1 MQCRLEDS
9 HCRERR
15 DTKIMTTAVVVTSI
29 VSTNLGEA
37 KFVDQVLEQVRR
49 NDRDL
54 LKQITAADQD
64 ARVVTAILNVHEF
77 MSYAH
82 DWVSQR
88 QAETPKRASRPKTAK
103 RTAKV
108 AAQPAPSPTIVV
120 SEAMNELEFM
130 DYTLNQ
136 LRHGQAQ
143 PVTTFSAE
151 ALEQLEAEP
160 IGEEFSQQP
169 FLY

>member
-1 MQCRLEDS
+1 
-9 HCRERR
+9 
-15 DTKIMTTAVVVTSI
+15 MTTAVVVTSI

-77 MSYAH
+77 VRYTH
-82 DWVSQR
+82 EWVRQR
-88 QAETPKRASRPKTAK
+88 QAEKPKPAARTKATK
-103 RTAKV
+103 RTAK
-108 AAQPAPSPTIVV
+108 ATTQPAASPPLASPTLVV
-120 SEAMNELEFM
+120 SEQAMNELEFM

-136 LRHGQAQ
+136 LRHGPAQ
-143 PVTTFSAE
+143 PVATFSAA
-151 ALEQLEAEP
+151 ALEQIEAEP

>member
-1 MQCRLEDS
+1 
-9 HCRERR
+9 
-15 DTKIMTTAVVVTSI
+15 MTTAVVVTSI

-77 MSYAH
+77 VRYTH
-82 DWVSQR
+82 EWVRQR
-88 QAETPKRASRPKTAK
+88 QAEKPKPAVRTKATK
-103 RTAKV
+103 RTAKTTPK
-108 AAQPAPSPTIVV
+108 ATAQPAASPTLVV
-120 SEAMNELEFM
+120 SEQAMNELEFM

-143 PVTTFSAE
+143 PVATFSAE
-151 ALEQLEAEP
+151 ALDQIEAEH

>member
-1 MQCRLEDS
+1 
-9 HCRERR
+9 
-15 DTKIMTTAVVVTSI
+15 MTTAVVVTSI

-64 ARVVTAILNVHEF
+64 ARVVTAILNVQEFVHYTHE
-77 MSYAH
+77 
-82 DWVSQR
+82 WVRQR
-88 QAETPKRASRPKTAK
+88 QAEKPKPAVRSKATK
-103 RTAKV
+103 RTAK
-108 AAQPAPSPTIVV
+108 APPKATAQPVASPTLASPTLVV
-120 SEAMNELEFM
+120 SEQAMNEFEFM
-130 DYTLNQ
+130 DYTLNK

-143 PVTTFSAE
+143 PVATFSAE
-151 ALEQLEAEP
+151 ALDQIEAEH

>member
-1 MQCRLEDS
+1 
-9 HCRERR
+9 
-15 DTKIMTTAVVVTSI
+15 MTTAVVVTSI

-54 LKQITAADQD
+54 LKQITAADQE

-77 MSYAH
+77 VRYTH
-82 DWVSQR
+82 EWVRQR
-88 QAETPKRASRPKTAK
+88 QAEKPQPAARTKAAK
-103 RTAKV
+103 RTTKATT
-108 AAQPAPSPTIVV
+108 QPAASPTLVV
-120 SEAMNELEFM
+120 SEQAMNELEFM

-136 LRHGQAQ
+136 LRHGPAQ
-143 PVTTFSAE
+143 PVASLSAE
-151 ALEQLEAEP
+151 ALEQIEAEH
-160 IGEEFSQQP
+160 IGEAFSQQP